1 MTRVA
6 MSVLVALGL
15 ACGSSNEPA
24 GTSPPTS
31 ATATAESTNAQDPPA
46 PSAMAEVAVPNAPS
60 TPNTNAPAASPE
72 APARPTI
79 TPEQRRELRA
89 AIREGRAKTRVR
101 DHVAALA
108 DFRRAL
114 AIDGTSA
121 RLRCEAGFVAFRAGE
136 LDEAERWIQLALGRL
151 PNDPPEALKVPVAM
165 CLFNAGLVYEAKGRK
180 AEAREIWTRS
190 LALRA
195 NAAVQRRLEGLGAV
209 EVETPV
215 ALTGSFEA
223 IARRL
228 RDAYCEEGAAGF
240 TREDLQSCDQIEEN
254 VRTPT
259 GATSADFSTES
270 AGSAADFDARL
281 IEHSVLVLG
290 ADVNVTL
297 VLKAGRQARAVPIA
311 SLYSPGTMGMS
322 ADYEVQRF
330 ELVDVIPGGTPEV
343 VLQVRQMENDE
354 DMGVCERNGGT
365 DQRTWVC
372 GLVDEAI
379 RCAALPMEATTYFER
394 DEGCCEEGDECEPPV
409 SETTGYR
416 YTLTFEG
423 GHAVVTR
430 GTATTESS
438 FTEEPLEGWIGRHSL
453 ETLLREE
460 ARLTFLE
467 PADRPSDPT

>member
-1 MTRVA
+1 
-6 MSVLVALGL
+6 
-15 ACGSSNEPA
+15 
-24 GTSPPTS
+24 
-31 ATATAESTNAQDPPA
+31 
-46 PSAMAEVAVPNAPS
+46 MAEAETPNAPS
-60 TPNTNAPAASPE
+60 TPNTIALAASPTA

-79 TPEQRRELRA
+79 TPVQRRELRA
-89 AIREGRAKTRVR
+89 AIREGRTKTRTR

-136 LDEAERWIQLALGRL
+136 LDEAERWIQLALARL
-151 PNDPPEALKVPVAM
+151 PNDPPDALKVPVAM

-180 AEAREIWTRS
+180 AEAREVWTRS
-190 LALRA
+190 LALRQ

-209 EVETPV
+209 EETTSV
-215 ALTGSFEA
+215 ALTGSFET

-228 RDAYCEEGAAGF
+228 RDTYCEEGAGGF
-240 TREDLQSCDQIEEN
+240 TRDDLQSCDQIEEN

-259 GATSADFSTES
+259 SATGADVSIAS
-270 AGSAADFDARL
+270 AGSAADFEARL
-281 IEHSVLVLG
+281 IEHSVTVLG
-290 ADVNVTL
+290 TDVSATL
-297 VLKAGRQARAVPIA
+297 VVKAGARVRALPIA
-311 SLYSPGTMGMS
+311 SLYSPGSMGMS

-330 ELVDVIPGGTPEV
+330 ELVDLIPGGAPEV

-354 DMGVCERNGGT
+354 DMGVCERTGGT

-372 GLVDEAI
+372 GLADDAI
-379 RCAALPMEATTYFER
+379 RCAALPIEATSYFER

-416 YTLTFEG
+416 YVVTFEA

-430 GTATTESS
+430 GPTSETS

-453 ETLLREE
+453 QTMLREE
-460 ARLTFLE
+460 ARL
-467 PADRPSDPT
+467 SDATTMGSTY

>member
-1 MTRVA
+1 MTRAA
-6 MSVLVALGL
+6 MSVLLAFGL

-24 GTSPPTS
+24 GRVEPSTTESP
-31 ATATAESTNAQDPPA
+31 ATNPAASGTPA
-46 PSAMAEVAVPNAPS
+46 PSAMGEVAAPS
-60 TPNTNAPAASPE
+60 TPSTNAVAAEPT
-72 APARPTI
+72 RPTI
-79 TPEQRRELRA
+79 TPAQRRELRA
-89 AIREGRAKTRVR
+89 AIREGRTKTRAR
-101 DHVAALA
+101 DHVAALV

-114 AIDGTSA
+114 AIDGASA

-151 PNDPPEALKVPVAM
+151 PNDPPDALKVPVAM

-180 AEAREIWTRS
+180 ADAREVWTRS
-190 LALRA
+190 LALRQ

-209 EVETPV
+209 EETTSV

-228 RDAYCEEGAAGF
+228 RDTYCEEGAAGF
-240 TREDLQSCDQIEEN
+240 TREDLQSCDQIEEH

-259 GATSADFSTES
+259 GTTSAALE
-270 AGSAADFDARL
+270 ARL
-281 IEHSVLVLG
+281 IEHSVIVLG

-297 VLKAGRQARAVPIA
+297 VLKAGDRARAVPIA
-311 SLYSPGTMGMS
+311 SLYSPGSMGMS

-330 ELVDVIPGGTPEV
+330 ELVDVIPGGAPEV
-343 VLQVRQMENDE
+343 VLQVRQNENDE

-372 GLVDEAI
+372 GLVDDAL
-379 RCAALPMEATTYFER
+379 RCAALPIEAVRYFER

-416 YTLTFEG
+416 YAVAFEG

-430 GTATTESS
+430 GPASTETT
-438 FTEEPLEGWIGRHSL
+438 FTEEPLEGWVGRHSL
-453 ETLLREE
+453 QTMLREE
-460 ARLTFLE
+460 ARL
-467 PADRPSDPT
+467 SDATTMGSTY

>member
-24 GTSPPTS
+24 GPTSPTTSPT
-31 ATATAESTNAQDPPA
+31 APAESTSAQDTPA
-46 PSAMAEVAVPNAPS
+46 PSAIAEVEAPNAPS
-60 TPNTNAPAASPE
+60 APNTNALAASPTA

-79 TPEQRRELRA
+79 TPAQRRELRA
-89 AIREGRAKTRVR
+89 AIREGRAKTRAR

-108 DFRRAL
+108 EFRRAL

-151 PNDPPEALKVPVAM
+151 PNDAPDALKVPVAM

-180 AEAREIWTRS
+180 ADAREVWTRS
-190 LALRA
+190 LALRP

-209 EVETPV
+209 EETTSV

-228 RDAYCEEGAAGF
+228 RDTYCEEGGAGF
-240 TREDLQSCDQIEEN
+240 TRGDLQSCDQIEERI
-254 VRTPT
+254 RTPT
-259 GATSADFSTES
+259 GATSGDFSTES
-270 AGSAADFDARL
+270 AGSADFEARL
-281 IEHSVLVLG
+281 IEHSVIVLG

-297 VLKAGRQARAVPIA
+297 VLKAGARARAVPIA

-330 ELVDVIPGGTPEV
+330 ELVDVIPGGAPEA
-343 VLQVRQMENDE
+343 VLQARRTQNDE
-354 DMGVCERNGGT
+354 DMGVCERNGGAE
-365 DQRTWVC
+365 QQAWVC
-372 GLVDEAI
+372 GLVDDAI
-379 RCAALPMEATTYFER
+379 RCAALPIEATSYFER

-409 SETTGYR
+409 SEATGYR
-416 YTLTFEG
+416 YALTFEG
-423 GHAVVTR
+423 GDAVVTQAPAMT
-430 GTATTESS
+430 GSS
-438 FTEEPLEGWIGRHSL
+438 FTEEPLEGWIGRHAL
-453 ETLLREE
+453 ATMLREE
-460 ARLTFLE
+460 S
-467 PADRPSDPT
+467 SDGALGMSSSY

>member
-1 MTRVA
+1 MKRVVVWVPLA
-6 MSVLVALGL
+6 FGL
-15 ACGSSNEPA
+15 ACGTADE
-24 GTSPPTS
+24 PTS
-31 ATATAESTNAQDPPA
+31 ATATRNGTNAADTPTPT
-46 PSAMAEVAVPNAPS
+46 AMAVAVPNAPS
-60 TPNTNAPAASPE
+60 TPNTNAPAASPTE

-136 LDEAERWIQLALGRL
+136 LDEAERWIQLALARL
-151 PNDPPEALKVPVAM
+151 PNDPPDALKVPVAM

-180 AEAREIWTRS
+180 ADAREVWTRS
-190 LALRA
+190 LALRP

-209 EVETPV
+209 EVETTV

-240 TREDLQSCDQIEEN
+240 TREDLQSCDQIEER

-259 GATSADFSTES
+259 GPASRDFE
-270 AGSAADFDARL
+270 ARL

-297 VLKAGRQARAVPIA
+297 VLKAGRRARAVPIA

-394 DEGCCEEGDECEPPV
+394 DEGCCDEGDECEPPV

-416 YTLTFEG
+416 YAFTFEG

-430 GTATTESS
+430 GTAMTESS
-438 FTEEPLEGWIGRHSL
+438 FTEEPLEGWVGRHSL

-460 ARLTFLE
+460 ARLNHATTMG
-467 PADRPSDPT
+467 STY

>member
-1 MTRVA
+1 MRMTRVA
-6 MSVLVALGL
+6 MSVLLALGM

-24 GTSPPTS
+24 GRVAPSPNPATTS
-31 ATATAESTNAQDPPA
+31 ATSGTPA
-46 PSAMAEVAVPNAPS
+46 PSAIAEVAAPNAPS
-60 TPNTNAPAASPE
+60 APNAASPTE

-180 AEAREIWTRS
+180 AEAREVWTRS

-259 GATSADFSTES
+259 GATSA
-270 AGSAADFDARL
+270 ALDARL

-330 ELVDVIPGGTPEV
+330 ELVDVIPGGAPEV

-372 GLVDEAI
+372 GLVDEAV

-416 YTLTFEG
+416 YAFTFEG

-438 FTEEPLEGWIGRHSL
+438 FTEEPLEGWIGRHAL
-453 ETLLREE
+453 ATMLREE
-460 ARLTFLE
+460 S
-467 PADRPSDPT
+467 SDGAQGMSSSY